1 VVLEGERDPADRPPV
16 PLRITR
22 MTEMPSDIA
31 AARDRLKVKIGGG
44 REIKRL
50 DSYLDADERV
60 EQLAVGRYGF
70 GEGLTILTDRRILFV
85 IDGVGTQ
92 RLEDFPFSSV
102 SSVSWQSGIVN
113 GTIIISAAG
122 VRNEI
127 KRVNKDDGKRFVD
140 NARAYLSGAVAAAPP
155 QPPAGAAPG
164 SPAGS
169 EVMGQIQQLGALHEA
184 GVLTDEEFANKKAE
198 LLGRI

>member
-1 VVLEGERDPADRPPV
+1 
-16 PLRITR
+16 

-50 DSYLDADERV
+50 DSYLYADERV

-70 GEGLTILTDRRILFV
+70 GNGLAVLTDRRILFV
-85 IDGVGTQ
+85 IDSVMTKHS
-92 RLEDFPFSSV
+92 EDFPFSSV
-102 SSVSWQSGIVN
+102 SSVSWQSGVVN

-122 VRNEI
+122 VRSEI

-140 NARAYLSGAVAAAPP
+140 NARAYLSGAAHA
-155 QPPAGAAPG
+155 